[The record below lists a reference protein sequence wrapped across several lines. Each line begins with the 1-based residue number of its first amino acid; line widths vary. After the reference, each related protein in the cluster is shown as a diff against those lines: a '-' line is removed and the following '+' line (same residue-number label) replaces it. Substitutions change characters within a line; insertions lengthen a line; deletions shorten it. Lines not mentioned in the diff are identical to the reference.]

1 MINITVRQ
9 WSPDV
14 LSSASA
20 SWRDV
25 KMAKL
30 ILTLICWILASAAL
44 SAPSVSNVSAPS
56 TVGLYEKFE
65 VTFDVSTV
73 AENVYWP
80 YDPSPPVGI
89 EPGIGVSVDLLLSD
103 DGWKTSFVKPCFY
116 YQRYEYINRPNFGE
130 WIYPVGSPLW
140 CGRFSPPKIGE
151 WRWKIRVQDREGITF
166 YPAEGDLRFTC
177 VDSTRRGHLRVSIT
191 DPRYFEFPNG
201 DLWLCGLGLE
211 DNTYGNLPRM
221 EAEIPELGASG
232 INLLRTW
239 WQGYSKPYLFGYPRH
254 GWPAV
259 TAGEHM
265 PSRQLSWKLG
275 LTYPS
280 NEITLDVYVRKNTR
294 YRISGFVKTRDL
306 IGTYGVV
313 IWAYDPNWK
322 MVTPGLIGTNDWT
335 EISAVV
341 NSGDSYLLHTKFVV
355 EGCTSGSVWISH
367 VSIREDLGNGQYG
380 PELVDIT
387 SPEVYKYFKQL
398 IAFRCDRMLD
408 ICEQSNVWLKIVA
421 EEKQDPV
428 YGRIMADGSY
438 NEAYFPDGTSLYA
451 TPASANRRYQEYYWR
466 FLVARFGHSTAVHSW
481 ELFNEADPFDGRH
494 YEAANAFA
502 KYMHDNNPNRQ
513 MVSTSMWH
521 SYPTAEFWANPN
533 YPELDYCDVHAY
545 TDVQNTYRGYIS
557 ANIAERIVDGG
568 RPGGGSKCLKVAGA
582 PSDSGKVFWKYKIP
596 VAPLH
601 KYKFSGWLKA
611 ENLVWAG
618 GNSNPANVVIFLN
631 ESTGW
636 HGDNNGGLP
645 PLCLSGAKTAYSTDW
660 EHCSVEFTTKSNTHF
675 ISAVFCVANSV
686 SGYGY
691 YDDLTLE
698 DLTTG
703 ETIDLLGLDFE
714 DVRPVYGD
722 SAIEHHDF
730 ASVHVSL
737 DLDRRQI
744 KKPLIRGETGLSD
757 SRADGDECPELDA
770 DVANLWLKKK
780 VWAQILPS
788 AVIEMPWWRERL
800 DPTKRWAIA
809 RPYAIFFED
818 IPLNNGHYINAC
830 AVTTGPNLRA
840 WGQKDL
846 VNNRAHLWID
856 NAPYTWKAVVDHYYT
871 PEPWSS
877 TAKYMK
883 GSTCGGGTPVH
894 IYKSKQDNN
903 VNHPVT
909 DTAWWEDLGEFK
921 PENNPPLPPP
931 VSGTVTVS
939 GFKDGPYKIEWWD
952 TSTGTISKIED
963 AVCVNGKI
971 TLNVTDLQSDIA
983 CKIYPAPPKLDLRII
998 VPTTDV
1004 VPGQVVTVTVEYTN
1018 SGESEAREV
1027 TVTAAVPE
1035 QMEYVAGS
1043 AEASGGKWDAQT
1055 GSVSWVI
1062 DRVPAKGTGT
1072 RTFQARVK

>member
-1 MINITVRQ
+1 
-9 WSPDV
+9 
-14 LSSASA
+14 
-20 SWRDV
+20 
-25 KMAKL
+25 MARL
-30 ILTLICWILASAAL
+30 ILTLIFWILASAAL

-259 TAGEHM
+259 TASEHM
-265 PSRQLSWKLG
+265 PSHQLSWKLG

-280 NEITLDVYVRKNTR
+280 NELTLDVYVRKNTR

-398 IAFRCDRMLD
+398 TAFRCDRMLD

-451 TPASANRRYQEYYWR
+451 TPVSANRRYQEYYWR

-521 SYPTAEFWANPN
+521 SYPTAEFWANPK
-533 YPELDYCDVHAY
+533 YLELDYCDVHAY

-557 ANIAERIVDGG
+557 ASIAERIVDGG

-714 DVRPVYGD
+714 DMRPVYGD

-788 AVIEMPWWRERL
+788 AVIETPWWRERL

-809 RPYAIFFED
+809 RPYATFLED
-818 IPLNNGHYINAC
+818 IPLNNGHYINAY
-830 AVTTGPNLRA
+830 AVTTSPNLRA

-856 NAPYTWKAVVDHYYT
+856 NAPYTWKAVVDHNYR

-883 GSTCGGGTPVH
+883 DSTCGGGTPVH
-894 IYKSKQDNN
+894 VYKSKQDNN

-909 DTAWWEDLGEFK
+909 DSEWWEDLGEFK

>member
-14 LSSASA
+14 LSSAGA
-20 SWRDV
+20 SWRDL
-25 KMAKL
+25 KMARL
-30 ILTLICWILASAAL
+30 ILTLIFWILASAAL

-259 TAGEHM
+259 TASEHM
-265 PSRQLSWKLG
+265 PSHQLSWKLG

-280 NEITLDVYVRKNTR
+280 NELTLDVYVRKNTR

-398 IAFRCDRMLD
+398 TAFRCDRMLD

-451 TPASANRRYQEYYWR
+451 TPVSANRRYQEYYWR

-521 SYPTAEFWANPN
+521 SYPTAEFWANPK
-533 YPELDYCDVHAY
+533 YLELDYCDVHAY

-557 ANIAERIVDGG
+557 ASIAERIVDGG

-714 DVRPVYGD
+714 DMRPVYGD

-788 AVIEMPWWRERL
+788 AVIETPWWRERL

-809 RPYAIFFED
+809 RPYATFLED
-818 IPLNNGHYINAC
+818 IPLNNGHYINAY
-830 AVTTGPNLRA
+830 AVTTSPNLRA

-856 NAPYTWKAVVDHYYT
+856 NAPYTWKAVVDHNYR

-883 GSTCGGGTPVH
+883 DSTCGGGTPVH
-894 IYKSKQDNN
+894 VYKSKQDNN

-909 DTAWWEDLGEFK
+909 DSEWWEDLGEFK